1 MSRLTLLLCL
11 VAMVLRAAAA
21 AGTQPTDAAT
31 RAALATER
39 YYSTSTVRP
48 QPVSAPVAPAEPG
61 PSGHDGPSWLGA
73 AGIGAALILLA
84 GGLGAYGG
92 RALSARGARA

>member
-1 MSRLTLLLCL
+1 MSRLTLLI
-11 VAMVLRAAAA
+11 AVLALALPATAIAAA
-21 AGTQPTDAAT
+21 PDRDAVT

-39 YYSTSTVRP
+39 YYSTSTERP
-48 QPVSAPVAPAEPG
+48 QPVSVPAAPAEPA
-61 PSGHDGPSWLGA
+61 PSGHDGPTWLGT